1 MPSKCH
7 RQFSPRRVG
16 PQLAAPRLFPI
27 LPPMKT
33 AALSSVEKLLRQAK
47 RLPAKDRLRL
57 ARELGGPKTAGKN
70 GKAKKTKPPTAAQR
84 RAAFDAFMELAG
96 TAHATHPDVS
106 TNKNKHLADAI
117 YEKKFSI
124 K

>member
-1 MPSKCH
+1 MKAH
-7 RQFSPRRVG
+7 
-16 PQLAAPRLFPI
+16 AP
-27 LPPMKT
+27 T
-33 AALSSVEKLLRQAK
+33 VQSLLRQAK

-57 ARELGGPKTAGKN
+57 ARALGTPKAPRKN
-70 GKAKKTKPPTAAQR
+70 GKQKAARPKQMTEAQR
-84 RAAFDAFMELAG
+84 RAAIDSFMELLG
-96 TAHATHPDVS
+96 TGHSDYTDVS